1 MWAGE
6 VNDEG
11 LQVGELVSD
20 RLHQDAL
27 PDDMSSREMPL
38 PVGGDVNPSLLLVDK
53 VPGQESHGLL
63 GLFHPDRD

>member
-11 LQVGELVSD
+11 LQVGELVGD

-27 PDDMSSREMPL
+27 PDDMSSSHI
-38 PVGGDVNPSLLLVDK
+38 PVPVVGDVDPSLLLDDK
-53 VPGQESHGLL
+53 VSGQESHGLL
-63 GLFHPDRD
+63 GVFHPDRD